1 MYVSSYAT
9 YIHNDLKSKL
19 QITSAKE
26 SDNSFVKRLDKKS
39 NEEFSLPLRKQSI
52 YTQLPLNYVSV
63 YKALNNQLKLK
74 NQTLLSDQSEVVQ
87 KSKKEQVAQKIYS
100 ENKNM
105 ITNIAKPKPALQS
118 FPIINT
124 KLPLSSMN
132 AQEKIAKIK
141 MINTYVSNENYYR
154 AIAS

>member
-9 YIHNDLKSKL
+9 YIHNDVKSKL
-19 QITSAKE
+19 QSTPTKE
-26 SDNSFVKRLDKKS
+26 LNNAFVKRLDKENS
-39 NEEFSLPLRKQSI
+39 EEFSLSLRKQSI
-52 YTQLPLNYVSV
+52 YTQLPLNYVSA
-63 YKALNNQLKLK
+63 YKSLNNQLRLK
-74 NQTLLSDQSEVVQ
+74 NQTLLSDQSEAVQ

-105 ITNIAKPKPALQS
+105 ITNIAKPKPALQP

-124 KLPLSSMN
+124 KLPLSSIS